1 MHTRFA
7 QLTIAGGFV
16 ASIGLVAP
24 SFTARP
30 AAQEPAAQAP
40 DAQTPGDR
48 PTFRGGTRLATFDAV
63 VTDDKGRH
71 VTGLTPDDFE
81 VVERGKRQTVRH
93 VVYVN
98 VAGTEAASGSPGI
111 AMPGRPGALRE
122 NTGRVLA
129 IVIDDLRM
137 SFPSIVYTRHVLN
150 EYLDRHF
157 RPGDVVAII
166 RTLGGGGTLQQFT
179 TDRRLLKAAIE
190 RIRWSPREWPS
201 FDPGGPVG
209 YGPRPAERLEREFT
223 LDGSLGALEYV
234 VRGVQALP
242 GRKTVVFVSHGF
254 SLDGPGWYGS
264 GIRSDVERVID
275 TANRGGVVLYT
286 LDPTGL
292 RSASLT
298 AADGPFAASRRS
310 SGLGDVGESSVAMA
324 QSLAAATQVRLRAN
338 QEQQYSLEYLA
349 RETGGFAVVGNNN
362 LTGGLARIMTD
373 TRGYYLIGFDTA
385 LTPGVSTERGAV
397 RIRVTRKGLEVRA
410 RRDRFGPADPDAP
423 PLERTADPLSTALKS
438 PFATGQLDVR
448 VETLFGHDEA
458 DGSVVHAVVSVDPA
472 GLTLTEAQG
481 ERTGHLM
488 LVVFAL
494 DHEGHPVV
502 RTHQPVDVRL
512 DDAAWRRA
520 QARGLRYDVQ
530 LPFKDAGGYQVRAAI
545 VDEPSRRIGAG
556 SQYVEVPRIGKGRVA
571 LSSVVLS
578 DAGDPG
584 RSLTTAFAHGG
595 RLEYAGTVYDGRT
608 DRTRGFSATA
618 TVLRDGK
625 PVVEAAPVSI
635 APAAGA
641 SPVAPVAFRGS
652 LQLGADVKPGVY
664 TLQVALLPDDVNAKK
679 PRAVQWA
686 DFEVR

>member
-362 LTGGLARIMTD
+362 LTGGLARIMRAA
-373 TRGYYLIGFDTA
+373 RG
-385 LTPGVSTERGAV
+385 RGGPPP
-397 RIRVTRKGLEVRA
+397 RGSRRRCSRA
-410 RRDRFGPADPDAP
+410 CARESDPDPALGASERAVLRHAKCRP
-423 PLERTADPLSTALKS
+423 PSTRMVSPVTKSVSQRNSTACAIASS
-438 PFATGQLDVR
+438 PPQRPSGVAAAT
-448 VETLFGHDEA
+448 
-458 DGSVVHAVVSVDPA
+458 
-472 GLTLTEAQG
+472 
-481 ERTGHLM
+481 
-488 LVVFAL
+488 
-494 DHEGHPVV
+494 
-502 RTHQPVDVRL
+502 
-512 DDAAWRRA
+512 
-520 QARGLRYDVQ
+520 
-530 LPFKDAGGYQVRAAI
+530 
-545 VDEPSRRIGAG
+545 
-556 SQYVEVPRIGKGRVA
+556 
-571 LSSVVLS
+571 
-578 DAGDPG
+578 
-584 RSLTTAFAHGG
+584 
-595 RLEYAGTVYDGRT
+595 
-608 DRTRGFSATA
+608 SATSASLRSGGA
-618 TVLRDGK
+618 TIGPGAIAFTRIWSLATSSAR
-625 PVVEAAPVSI
+625 ASVS
-635 APAAGA
+635 ATTPALA
-641 SPVAPVAFRGS
+641 
-652 LQLGADVKPGVY
+652 
-664 TLQVALLPDDVNAKK
+664 T
-679 PRAVQWA
+679 
-686 DFEVR
+686 